1 MKIRKYYDPEIE
13 MMDREELEAFQ
24 LHQLKLQ
31 LRRCYRNSEF
41 YREKFKKAGITP
53 DDIRSLDD
61 VIHLPFVT
69 KAELREEQ
77 EAHPHFGR
85 FTVAP
90 PESWG
95 ELRPSP
101 GSTGVPIN
109 TIWSHLRG

>member
-13 MMDREELEAFQ
+13 MMDREELETFQ

-31 LRRCYRNSEF
+31 LKRCYRNSEF

-95 ELRPSP
+95 DFVHHQDQRVFLSIPFSP
-101 GSTGVPIN
+101 I
-109 TIWSHLRG
+109 